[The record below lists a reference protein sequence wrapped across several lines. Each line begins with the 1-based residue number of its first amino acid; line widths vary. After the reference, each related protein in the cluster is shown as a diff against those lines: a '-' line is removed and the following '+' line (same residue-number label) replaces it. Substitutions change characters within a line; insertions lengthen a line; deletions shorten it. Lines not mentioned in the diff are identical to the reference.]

1 MNILVLCTPDGRG
14 GLELYA
20 EREARFIA
28 TESSCICHL
37 VVRESGHINSY
48 VREGEVP
55 GLYLQWC
62 LRGLPVISATKL
74 ARYIDENCID
84 IIHMHWGKDLGLAAL
99 AKFLSSRK
107 PKLVYTRH
115 MGITRPK
122 KDPYHRFLYGQVDQ
136 VLGVS
141 KQVRKEAIRFLPLL
155 SDQVKLLYLGVPAMK
170 ESKEAGHCVQLP
182 DKENMRSF
190 NIGMFGRIEHG
201 KGQHVLVD
209 AVAMLV
215 KQGLDISAT
224 VIGHVM
230 DEHYFKQLKQTIQE
244 RGLSDRVRFVGFVDD
259 PMAVMPCFDVVTLL
273 TYCETFGLVLIEAMR
288 AGVAVVGTNAGGV
301 PEIIRDGETG
311 LLTPP
316 GDSVVLAENLRRLYE
331 DETLKEWLAQEGKKR
346 ADSVFDEEI
355 SFNVLIRNFRE
366 LNKVTG

>member
-1 MNILVLCTPDGRG
+1 MNILVLCTSDGRG

-20 EREARFIA
+20 EREAGFIA
-28 TESSCICHL
+28 TEGSCICHL
-37 VVRESGHINSY
+37 VVRENGHINGY
-48 VREGEVP
+48 VREGVVQ
-55 GLYLQWC
+55 GLYLQWS

-74 ARYIDENCID
+74 ARYIDDNCID

-99 AKFLSSRK
+99 AKYLSHRK

-122 KDPYHRFLYGQVDQ
+122 EDIYHRFLYNQVDQ
-136 VLGVS
+136 IFVVS
-141 KQVRKEAIRFLPLL
+141 KQVRKEAIEFLPLAP
-155 SDQVKLLYLGVPAMK
+155 DQVKLLYLGVPPVK
-170 ESKEAGHCVQLP
+170 ENKEAGRCAQFLGVE
-182 DKENMRSF
+182 KKRSF

-215 KQGLDISAT
+215 EQGLDISAT
-224 VIGHVM
+224 IIGHVM
-230 DEHYFKQLKQTIQE
+230 DEHYFKQLKQTIEE
-244 RGLSDRVRFVGFVDD
+244 RGLSDRIRFVGFVDD
-259 PMAVMPCFDVVTLL
+259 SMAVMPCFDVVTLL

-288 AGVAVVGTNAGGV
+288 AGVAVIGTDAGGV

-316 GDSVVLAENLRRLYE
+316 GDSVALAENLRRLYE
-331 DETLKEWLAQEGKKR
+331 DKTQKEWLAQNGKKR
-346 ADSVFDEEI
+346 AESVFDEER
-355 SFNVLIRNFRE
+355 SFKELIRGFHG
-366 LNKVTG
+366 LNKTIN